1 MNVVTTRDAPATGVP
16 QIDVQ
21 IPASPAPSRS
31 ALIAWARA
39 AMASDG
45 RNLCI
50 RVVDETEA
58 RDLNAR
64 FRAASDATNVLSFA
78 AEAPGILGDIAICA
92 AVVAREAKA
101 QSKSVDAHFAHMVV
115 HGVLHLRGMDH
126 GTESQARKMERAE
139 VGILRSF
146 GFPDP
151 YAMVDPSGG
160 ARGAFAPSSPEP
172 GVNACPVNRPL
183 LACKSRCIT

>member
-1 MNVVTTRDAPATGVP
+1 MNVATMRDAPTTGVP

-21 IPASPAPSRS
+21 IAASPAPSRN
-31 ALIAWARA
+31 ALIAWARR

-45 RNLCI
+45 RNLCV

-64 FRAASDATNVLSFA
+64 FRAAPDATNVLSFA
-78 AEAPGILGDIAICA
+78 ADAPDILGDIAICA

-101 QSKSVDAHFAHMVV
+101 QNKSVDAHFAHMVV

-126 GTESQARKMERAE
+126 NSEAQARKMERVE
-139 VGILRSF
+139 VEILRAF

-151 YAMVDPSGG
+151 YDRAVVDAPD
-160 ARGAFAPSSPEP
+160 ADRDAAAPSSPQP
-172 GVNACPVNRPL
+172 GVNACPGSRKPPL
-183 LACKSRCIT
+183 AHKS